1 MVFYRMLKAHY
12 DAIQC
17 ISLFGR
23 NFAEIREPQQTASEI
38 FRIFSELH
46 RNMEKDGLKMLKSI
60 KPVLSDLG
68 TYLTKAIPDT
78 KLTIRRY
85 ADAKFT
91 YLSYCLKV
99 KELDDEEHTYAA
111 LQDPLYR
118 VETGNYE
125 YRLIL
130 RCRQEARTKFASL
143 RNDVLEKLELL
154 ESKHAQDL
162 VNHLRKL
169 IEGLAQYSKDIL
181 EKLQANP
188 NLFPI
193 EVDLKSSA
201 FQYKSNQVVKFE
213 EDEAP
218 GDEEIPIE
226 IGVEALS
233 TKDNA
238 QKCPDQTSTNQGQL
252 IGGFEEINLNDPHFS
267 QDQMTTGDSLL
278 VELGIAD
285 IDLSLPSAASVK
297 QQPQIPPNQPTPQKM
312 SIDNSLDWLADDLN
326 VFSSDA
332 IDDMFKFNAND
343 NKNQLVSNN
352 NNNTNLLD

>member
-1 MVFYRMLKAHY
+1 MLKAHF
-12 DAIQC
+12 DVIQC
-17 ISLFGR
+17 YAALGR
-23 NFAEIREPQQTASEI
+23 NFAEIKEPQQTASEA
-38 FRIFSELH
+38 FRIFSEMH
-46 RNMEKDGLKMLKSI
+46 RNMEKDGLKMLKTV

-130 RCRQEARTKFASL
+130 RCRQEARAKFATL

-154 ESKHAQDL
+154 ESKHAHDL

-169 IEGLAQYSKDIL
+169 LEGLAQCSKDVT
-181 EKLQANP
+181 ERLQAHP

-201 FQYKSNQVVKFE
+201 FQYKANQLPIKYDDDDGQGE
-213 EDEAP
+213 EELPAD
-218 GDEEIPIE
+218 IE
-226 IGVEALS
+226 VGEDAMNRSRASSPTTGAVNS
-233 TKDNA
+233 
-238 QKCPDQTSTNQGQL
+238 SSGL
-252 IGGFEEINLNDPHFS
+252 ISGFDDISLNGKN
-267 QDQMTTGDSLL
+267 QMTNSSTADNLL
-278 VELGIAD
+278 LEFGIAD
-285 IDLSLPSAASVK
+285 IDLSVGVSTTGSADK
-297 QQPQIPPNQPTPQKM
+297 N
-312 SIDNSLDWLADDLN
+312 NDDLFADFN
-326 VFSSDA
+326 VFNSDTSDSTMDIFGIPSSA
-332 IDDMFKFNAND
+332 
-343 NKNQLVSNN
+343 SNGN
-352 NNNTNLLD
+352 SGTANLLD

>member
-1 MVFYRMLKAHY
+1 MLKAHY
-12 DAIQC
+12 DVIQC
-17 ISLFGR
+17 FSLFGR
-23 NFAEIREPQQTASEI
+23 NFAEMREPQQTASET
-38 FRIFSELH
+38 FRIFSEMH
-46 RNMEKDGLKMLKSI
+46 RNMEKDGLKMLKAV

-169 IEGLAQYSKDIL
+169 IEGLANYSRDIL
-181 EKLQANP
+181 EKIQANP

-193 EVDLKSSA
+193 EVDLKPSA
-201 FQYKSNQVVKFE
+201 FQYKTNQTVKFE
-213 EDEAP
+213 DDEAQA
-218 GDEEIPIE
+218 DEEIPIE
-226 IGVEALS
+226 IGIEALT
-233 TKDNA
+233 TKDSVESVDSVTNENA
-238 QKCPDQTSTNQGQL
+238 TNL
-252 IGGFEEINLNDPHFS
+252 IQGFEEISLNNKN
-267 QDQMTTGDSLL
+267 QDNSSTAESLL

-285 IDLSLPSAASVK
+285 IDLSIASSSTPISSCTLSKIPSKSQN
-297 QQPQIPPNQPTPQKM
+297 QQRTTIE
-312 SIDNSLDWLADDLN
+312 NSLDWLADDSN
-326 VFSSDA
+326 AFSIDA
-332 IDDMFKFNAND
+332 IDDMFKFNANI
-343 NKNQLVSNN
+343 NEVANN
-352 NNNTNLLD
+352 NSINLLD

>member
-1 MVFYRMLKAHY
+1 MLKAHF
-12 DAIQC
+12 DVTQSF
-17 ISLFGR
+17 SLFGR
-23 NFAEIREPQQTASEI
+23 NFAEIKEPQQTASET
-38 FRIFSELH
+38 FRIFSEIH
-46 RNMEKDGLKMLKSI
+46 RNMEKDGLKMLKAV

-99 KELDDEEHTYAA
+99 KELDDEEHTYVA

-130 RCRQEARTKFASL
+130 RCRQEARAKFASL

-169 IEGLAQYSKDIL
+169 IEGLANYSKDVD
-181 EKLQANP
+181 EKLKAHP

-193 EVDLKSSA
+193 EVDLKPSA
-201 FQYKSNQVVKFE
+201 FQYKSNQAAKFE
-213 EDEAP
+213 DDDVIA
-218 GDEEIPIE
+218 EEKIPIE
-226 IGVEALS
+226 IGTEALCTRNDDYEP
-233 TKDNA
+233 TKQSN
-238 QKCPDQTSTNQGQL
+238 L
-252 IGGFEEINLNDPHFS
+252 IGGFEEISLNDAKQS
-267 QDQMTTGDSLL
+267 DADQAASADNLL
-278 VELGIAD
+278 LELGIAD
-285 IDLSLPSAASVK
+285 INLALNPVGPSEAGSQGTKTSISCKQSVNA
-297 QQPQIPPNQPTPQKM
+297 QDHLIE
-312 SIDNSLDWLADDLN
+312 NSLDWLADDGN
-326 VFSSDA
+326 AFA
-332 IDDMFKFNAND
+332 IDDILTSPNTTNAP
-343 NKNQLVSNN
+343 STITAA
-352 NNNTNLLD
+352 NTAINLLD

>member
-1 MVFYRMLKAHY
+1 MLKAHF
-12 DAIQC
+12 DVIQC
-17 ISLFGR
+17 FSLFGR
-23 NFAEIREPQQTASEI
+23 NFAEIREPQQTASET
-38 FRIFSELH
+38 FRIFSEMH
-46 RNMEKDGLKMLKSI
+46 RNMEKDGLKMLKAV

-130 RCRQEARTKFASL
+130 RCRQEARAKFASL

-169 IEGLAQYSKDIL
+169 IEGLANYSKDIL
-181 EKLQANP
+181 EKIQTHP

-193 EVDLKSSA
+193 EVDLKPSA
-201 FQYKSNQVVKFE
+201 FQYKSNQTVKFE
-213 EDEAP
+213 EDDEEAQVP
-218 GDEEIPIE
+218 EEIPIE
-226 IGVEALS
+226 MGVEAIT
-233 TKDNA
+233 TKDGLEKSPDVAA
-238 QKCPDQTSTNQGQL
+238 QKPAHL
-252 IGGFEEINLNDPHFS
+252 ISGFEEINLS
-267 QDQMTTGDSLL
+267 DSKSDKDKTSAADNLL

-285 IDLSLPSAASVK
+285 IDLTLANPTAIKVQSQN
-297 QQPQIPPNQPTPQKM
+297 QQKI
-312 SIDNSLDWLADDLN
+312 SIESSLDWLADDSSA
-326 VFSSDA
+326 FSTES
-332 IDDMFKFNAND
+332 IDDIFKFHAHANE
-343 NKNQLVSNN
+343 NQDQVASQNN
-352 NNNTNLLD
+352 NINLLD

>member
-1 MVFYRMLKAHY
+1 MLKAHY
-12 DAIQC
+12 DVIQC
-17 ISLFGR
+17 VSHFGR
-23 NFAEIREPQQTASEI
+23 NFAEIREPQQTAAET
-38 FRIFSELH
+38 FRIFSEMH
-46 RNMEKDGLKMLKSI
+46 RNMEKEGLTMLKAV

-143 RNDVLEKLELL
+143 RHDVLEKLELL

-169 IEGLAQYSKDIL
+169 IEGLANYSKDVL
-181 EKLQANP
+181 DKLQANP

-201 FQYKSNQVVKFE
+201 FQYKSNQTVKFE
-213 EDEAP
+213 DEELP
-218 GDEEIPIE
+218 DEEIPIE
-226 IGVEALS
+226 IGVEAMNPNDVQNKAESHLF
-233 TKDNA
+233 D
-238 QKCPDQTSTNQGQL
+238 
-252 IGGFEEINLNDPHFS
+252 GFEEIRLGKSDKTSP
-267 QDQMTTGDSLL
+267 TDSLL

-285 IDLSLPSAASVK
+285 IDLSLPSASMVTTTETK
-297 QQPQIPPNQPTPQKM
+297 RIPSM
-312 SIDNSLDWLADDLN
+312 DNSLDWLADN
-326 VFSSDA
+326 GNEFSVDD
-332 IDDMFKFNAND
+332 IDDIFKTND
-343 NKNQLVSNN
+343 NDTQTNIARNA
-352 NNNTNLLD
+352 NLLD